1 MECSFRWNK
10 LVRSGFESLRLH
22 CPSRVATD
30 ASPSSLELY
39 ESMPRPLAS
48 PTVHLQQMQFGAT
61 CLDGS
66 VEFRLWAPRA
76 GQVRL
81 AVQDRNPVAMK
92 RDDDGWH
99 TARLPGGA
107 GLRYSFLLPDDLR
120 IPDPASRFQPDDAFG
135 ASEVIDPAAYAWTDG
150 SWRGRP
156 WEEAVIYELHVGA
169 FTPGGTFREA
179 IDKLPHLADLGVTAV
194 QIMPIADFP
203 GRRNW
208 GYDGVL
214 LFAPDSAYGRPED
227 LKAFIDAAH
236 RLGLMVFLDVVYNHL
251 GPEGNF
257 LPLYAP
263 LFTERHHTPWGA
275 AINFDGE
282 GSYWV
287 RQLVL
292 ENALYWVQEYHFD
305 GLRLDAVHG
314 IIDDS
319 HPQIL
324 SELADRVRRSVPG
337 RPVHLILENEENE
350 ASRLDPR
357 GVTEG
362 AFTAQW
368 NDDVHHVLHTALTGE
383 GQGYYADYVGRTDLL
398 GRSLAEGFAFQG
410 EPMPYRGSPRGE
422 PSADLPPTAFVAFL
436 QNHDQIGNRATGE
449 RISLLAPPEAIRA
462 AACVYLLSPQIPM
475 LFMGEEWGTARPFPF
490 FVGFVGELA
499 EKIREGRRREFE
511 RFPEFGDPEKRDTIP
526 DPAAEATFLAAKL
539 NWSEVEREPH
549 REWLAFYRRLLQL
562 RQAEIVP
569 RLRGAGLAA
578 GYSEV
583 IADGAVA
590 VTWKLADGSGLTLHA
605 NVSPRRVEGFPPLL
619 GRRFC
624 EEGPVGA
631 DDRMGPWAVRWAIDG

>member
-1 MECSFRWNK
+1 MHS
-10 LVRSGFESLRLH
+10 
-22 CPSRVATD
+22 PS
-30 ASPSSLELY
+30 ASP
-39 ESMPRPLAS
+39 PVPLA
-48 PTVHLQQMQFGAT
+48 QMQFGAT
-61 CLDGS
+61 CREGT

-76 GQVRL
+76 RQVRL
-81 AVQDRNPVAMK
+81 AVEEMSPVEMQ

-107 GLRYSFLLPDDLR
+107 GLRYSFVLPDGLQV
-120 IPDPASRFQPDDAFG
+120 PDPASRFQPDDVFG
-135 ASEVIDPAAYAWTDG
+135 ASEVIDPAAYAWTDA

-156 WEEAVIYELHVGA
+156 WEEAVIYELHVGT

-263 LFTERHHTPWGA
+263 LFTERHQTPWGA

-282 GSYWV
+282 GSYWI
-287 RQLVL
+287 RQLVIQ
-292 ENALYWVQEYHFD
+292 NALYWVQEYHFD

-314 IIDDS
+314 ILDDS
-319 HPQIL
+319 SPQIL
-324 SELADRVRRSVPG
+324 TELADRVRQSVPG
-337 RPVHLILENEENE
+337 RQVHLILENEENE

-362 AFTAQW
+362 AYTAQW

-410 EPMPYRGSPRGE
+410 EAMPYRGSARGE
-422 PSADLPPTAFVAFL
+422 SSAELPPTAFVAFL
-436 QNHDQIGNRATGE
+436 QNHDQIGNRAIGD
-449 RISLLAPPEAIRA
+449 RIAALAPPEAVRA
-462 AACVYLLSPQIPM
+462 AACLYLLSPQIPM
-475 LFMGEEWGTARPFPF
+475 LFMGEEWGTARCFPF
-490 FVGFVGELA
+490 FVGFEGDLA
-499 EKIREGRRREFE
+499 DKVREGRYREFE
-511 RFPEFGDPEKRDTIP
+511 RFPEFRDPESRNAIP

-539 NWSEVEREPH
+539 DWSEVEREPH
-549 REWLAFYRRLLQL
+549 RDWLAFYRRLLHL

-569 RLRGAGLAA
+569 RLAAA
-578 GYSEV
+578 GSAPGSYTV
-583 IADGAVA
+583 IATGAVV
-590 VTWKLADGSGLTLHA
+590 VTWSLADGEELILHA
-605 NVSPRRVEGFPPLL
+605 NLSPQPATGFPPAP
-619 GRRFC
+619 GRIVF
-624 EEGPVGA
+624 EVGPVGENGA
-631 DDRMGPWAVRWAIDG
+631 MGPWSVRWAVAG